1 MDILSVLNSPWAIAP
16 EKYAE
21 IRDLYDRHAHGDKVD
36 IAAVEAQLG
45 KPLDNKYRSLEVVDG
60 VGILTIDGMMAK
72 RMNLMAAISGG
83 TSTQLLQRD
92 FALAMDDPTVHS
104 ILLVIDSPG
113 GEVGGTQEFCNQI
126 FEARG
131 IKPIVAV
138 CEGMMASAAYWIA
151 SSADEVYISSG
162 TAQVGSIGVVAVHKD
177 KSKSDANQ
185 GVKVTEI
192 AAGKYKRVA
201 SEHEPLS
208 AEGRDV
214 LKDQVDQ
221 IYTVFVDDVARN
233 RGVSSEKVLS
243 EMADGRIFIGQ
254 KAVDA
259 GLVDGKRTTQQA
271 LKQLKDDRQKLFTY
285 PRSASAAN
293 HGGTTMGTTAVPQA
307 ADIEAMRKLAFDEGR
322 KEGFKAGA
330 DAERSRIQAVEE
342 QGSVLAGHEDL
353 VAKLKFDGK
362 TTGDQAAAQILAAE
376 KKKLG
381 GIAADLKTDAPKTAP
396 NTPTEDQAR
405 SGVQKIDATMSQ
417 EQVTAVAKENWLKNP
432 KLHREFTSEAAY
444 TAFCKAEASGRVRI
458 LNKKPA

>member
-1 MDILSVLNSPWAIAP
+1 MNIIDVLNSPWALP
-16 EKYAE
+16 SEKYAE
-21 IRDLYDRHAHGDKVD
+21 IRALYERHAHGDKVD
-36 IAAVEAQLG
+36 IAALEAQLG
-45 KPLDNKYRSLEVVDG
+45 RPMDKQYRALEVVDG
-60 VGILTIDGMMAK
+60 VGILTIDGLMAK

-92 FALAMDDPTVHS
+92 FGLAMSDPEVHS

-113 GEVGGTQEFCNQI
+113 GEVSGTQEFCNQI

-138 CEGMMASAAYWIA
+138 CEGTMASAAYWIA
-151 SSADEVYISSG
+151 SSADEMYISSG
-162 TAQVGSIGVVAVHKD
+162 TAQVGSIGVVASHTD
-177 KSKSDANQ
+177 MSKAEANR
-185 GVKVTEI
+185 GVKITEI

-208 AEGRDV
+208 AEGHDV

-254 KAVDA
+254 KAIDA

-271 LKQLKDDRQKLFTY
+271 LQKLKDDRQQLLY
-285 PRSASAAN
+285 PKRSASALN
-293 HGGTTMGTTAVPQA
+293 PGGSTMSIPATPTAVLP
-307 ADIEAMRKLAFDEGR
+307 ADVEAMRTQAKA
-322 KEGFKAGA
+322 EGFKAGA
-330 DAERSRIQAVEE
+330 EAERARIQAVEE
-342 QGSVLAGHEDL
+342 QLMPGHEEL

-362 TTGDQAAAQILAAE
+362 TTGEQAAVQILAAE

-396 NTPTEDQAR
+396 NSPAEDQAR

>member
-1 MDILSVLNSPWAIAP
+1 MDILSVLNSPWAILP
-16 EKYAE
+16 DKYAE

-45 KPLDNKYRSLEVVDG
+45 RPMDKQYRALEVVDG
-60 VGILTIDGMMAK
+60 VGILTIDGLMAK

-92 FALAMDDPTVHS
+92 FALAMSDPAVHS

-126 FEARG
+126 FEARAK
-131 IKPIVAV
+131 KPIVAV

-151 SSADEVYISSG
+151 SSADELYISSG
-162 TAQVGSIGVVAVHKD
+162 TTQVGSIGVVAAHTD
-177 KSKSDANQ
+177 MSKAEANR

-192 AAGKYKRVA
+192 SAGKYKRLA

-208 AEGRDV
+208 AEGRDM

-254 KAVDA
+254 KAIDA

-271 LKQLKDDRQKLFTY
+271 LQQLKDDRQQQLLY
-285 PRSASAAN
+285 PTRSASTAN
-293 HGGTTMGTTAVPQA
+293 
-307 ADIEAMRKLAFDEGR
+307 
-322 KEGFKAGA
+322 
-330 DAERSRIQAVEE
+330 
-342 QGSVLAGHEDL
+342 
-353 VAKLKFDGK
+353 
-362 TTGDQAAAQILAAE
+362 
-376 KKKLG
+376 
-381 GIAADLKTDAPKTAP
+381 IAAP
-396 NTPTEDQAR
+396 NSPAENTTR
-405 SGVQKIDATMSQ
+405 TTQKIDSTMSR
-417 EQVTAVAKENWLKNP
+417 EQVAAIAKTNWQNDP
-432 KLHREFTSEAAY
+432 KLHCEFTSEGAY
-444 TAFCKAEASGRVRI
+444 IAFCKADAAGRVRI
-458 LNKKPA
+458 LGRARMQ

>member
-1 MDILSVLNSPWAIAP
+1 MNIIDVLNSPWALP
-16 EKYAE
+16 SEKYAE
-21 IRDLYDRHAHGDKVD
+21 IRDLYERHAHGDKVD
-36 IAAVEAQLG
+36 IAALEAQLG
-45 KPLDNKYRSLEVVDG
+45 RPMDKQYRALEVVDG
-60 VGILTIDGMMAK
+60 VGILTIDGIMAK
-72 RMNLMAAISGG
+72 RMNLMAALSGG

-92 FALAMDDPTVHS
+92 FALAMTDQEVHS

-113 GEVGGTQEFCNQI
+113 GEVSGTQEFCNQI
-126 FEARG
+126 FDARG

-138 CEGMMASAAYWIA
+138 CEGMLASAAYWIA
-151 SSADEVYISSG
+151 SAANEVYISSG

-254 KAVDA
+254 KAIDA

-271 LKQLKDDRQKLFTY
+271 LQKLKDDRQKLLY
-285 PRSASAAN
+285 PQRSASAAN
-293 HGGTTMGTTAVPQA
+293 HDGGTTMGTPAVTQA
-307 ADIEAMRKLAFDEGR
+307 ADIEAMRKLAFD
-322 KEGFKAGA
+322 EGFKAGA

-381 GIAADLKTDAPKTAP
+381 GIAVDLRTDAPKTAP
-396 NTPTEDQAR
+396 NAPTEDQGR
-405 SGVQKIDATMSQ
+405 GVQKIDATMSQ

-432 KLHREFTSEAAY
+432 KLHSEFTSEAAY
-444 TAFCKAEASGRVRI
+444 TAFCKAEAAGRVRI
-458 LNKKPA
+458 LNRKPA